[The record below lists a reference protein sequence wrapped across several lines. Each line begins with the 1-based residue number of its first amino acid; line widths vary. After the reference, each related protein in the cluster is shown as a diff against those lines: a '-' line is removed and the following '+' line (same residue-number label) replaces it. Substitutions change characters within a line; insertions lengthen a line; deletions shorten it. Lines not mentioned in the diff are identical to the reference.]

1 MSVLSEVKQRSE
13 QSQIFRLKKNEVKHC
28 REHSQRFHFKSQPSK
43 TA

>member
-1 MSVLSEVKQRSE
+1 MSVLSEVKQRRE